1 MCNGVDITMTAVG
14 VFIGPVGSIVSA
26 AYFIGTTIYDK
37 N

>member
-14 VFIGPVGSIVSA
+14 VFGGPAGDIVSA
-26 AYFIGTTIYDK
+26 AYFIGTSIYDK